1 MTTYWRRLQ
10 HWAARLRRDVLTL
23 WFAGRDPGTPTAAK
37 LVAIAIAAYAFS
49 PIDLIPDFIPVLGML
64 DEVILLPLAIAFCL
78 RLIPP
83 AIVLQ
88 CRERADEWFAD
99 RRDRPRSVVAAVVIA
114 SIWIA
119 VAACAG
125 YIWRHA

>member
-1 MTTYWRRLQ
+1 
-10 HWAARLRRDVLTL
+10 
-23 WFAGRDPGTPTAAK
+23 
-37 LVAIAIAAYAFS
+37 
-49 PIDLIPDFIPVLGML
+49 ML